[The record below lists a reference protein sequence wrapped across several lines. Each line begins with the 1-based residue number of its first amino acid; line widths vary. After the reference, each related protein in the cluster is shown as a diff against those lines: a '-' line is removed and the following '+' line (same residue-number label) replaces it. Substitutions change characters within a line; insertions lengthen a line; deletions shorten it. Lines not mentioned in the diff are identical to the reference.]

1 MTEKELQEKVMMYRI
16 IESRL
21 EALVRQ
27 RDLFLNKIAE
37 IQNTLASIAEIEKTS
52 EEILFPIG
60 SEAYA
65 PGKVVDKNKIIVEI
79 GAGIALE
86 KNFAEAKETLAK
98 RSGDIEKAA
107 KEIQQDVQKLDM
119 SLGVLEP
126 EIRDLMEKA
135 KPETEAE
142 AG

>member
-21 EALVRQ
+21 DALVRQ
-27 RDLFLNKIAE
+27 RDLFLNKIVE
-37 IQNTLASIAEIEKTS
+37 LQNTLASIEEIEKTD
-52 EEILFPIG
+52 EQILFPIG

-65 PGKVVDKNKIIVEI
+65 PGKVVDKNRIIVEV

-86 KNFAEAKETLAK
+86 KNFAEAKETIAK
-98 RSGDIEKAA
+98 RSGDVEQAV
-107 KEIQQDVQKLDM
+107 KEMQGDIQKLDM

-126 EIRDLMEKA
+126 EIRELMQQQHSES
-135 KPETEAE
+135 E

>member
-1 MTEKELQEKVMMYRI
+1 VSEKELQEKVMMYRI

-21 EALVRQ
+21 DALIRQ
-27 RDLFLNKIAE
+27 RDLFLNKMAE
-37 IQNTLASIAEIEKTS
+37 MQNTLASIEEIEKTN

-79 GAGIALE
+79 GAGVALE
-86 KNFAEAKETLAK
+86 KNFAEAKEIILT
-98 RSGDIEKAA
+98 RSDDIEKAVR
-107 KEIQQDVQKLDM
+107 EIQQDVQKLDM
-119 SLGVLEP
+119 SLNVLEP
-126 EIRDLMEKA
+126 EIRDLMQKG
-135 KPETEAE
+135 KSEAE

>member
-1 MTEKELQEKVMMYRI
+1 VSEKELQEKVMMYRI

-21 EALVRQ
+21 DALIRQ

-37 IQNTLASIAEIEKTS
+37 MQNTLASIEEIEKTN

-65 PGKVVDKNKIIVEI
+65 PGKVVDKNKIIVEV
-79 GAGIALE
+79 GAGIVIE
-86 KNFAEAKETLAK
+86 KNFAEAKETILK
-98 RSGDIEKAA
+98 RSDDIEEAVI
-107 KEIQQDVQKLDM
+107 EIQQDVQKLDM
-119 SLGVLEP
+119 SLNVLEP
-126 EIRDLMEKA
+126 EIRDLMQKG
-135 KPETEAE
+135 KSEAE